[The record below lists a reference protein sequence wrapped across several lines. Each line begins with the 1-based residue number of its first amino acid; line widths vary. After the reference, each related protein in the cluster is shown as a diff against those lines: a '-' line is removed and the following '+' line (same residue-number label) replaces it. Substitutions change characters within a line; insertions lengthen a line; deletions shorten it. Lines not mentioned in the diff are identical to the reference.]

1 MCHLPIVCEEK
12 KIPYVYVPFRSD
24 ISAAIGIRRPALM
37 VLIKKH
43 DDYAD
48 LYDEC
53 EASIKEITAQ
63 FMAQNAWSKNPNEDN
78 IHYKFKTYF
87 FNHLDY
93 IKE

>member
-1 MCHLPIVCEEK
+1 MSAFFPGEKGIVVFAGDVTPIEIMCHLPIVCEEK

-48 LYDEC
+48 LYAEC
-53 EASIKEITAQ
+53 EEAIKELTAQ
-63 FMAQNAWSKNPNEDN
+63 FMAEN
-78 IHYKFKTYF
+78 
-87 FNHLDY
+87 
-93 IKE
+93 